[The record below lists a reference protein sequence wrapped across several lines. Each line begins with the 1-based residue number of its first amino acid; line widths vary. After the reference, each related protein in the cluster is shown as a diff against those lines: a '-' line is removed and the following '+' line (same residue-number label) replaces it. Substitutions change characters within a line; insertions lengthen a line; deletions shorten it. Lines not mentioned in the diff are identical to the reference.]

1 MAGKKSVL
9 SSLAVYAEDSE
20 PESDGEAGVE
30 TAGSAAGEA
39 RVGSWKGR
47 IRCLLGMLLL
57 WQGSRERGGRCA
69 PSIGPR
75 SPEARSGS

>member
-1 MAGKKSVL
+1 MAGKRNVL

-30 TAGSAAGEA
+30 TAGSAAGET

-47 IRCLLGMLLL
+47 SSVSSECCSPCRA
-57 WQGSRERGGRCA
+57 GGKEMVIV
-69 PSIGPR
+69 P
-75 SPEARSGS
+75 

>member
-30 TAGSAAGEA
+30 TAGGAAGEA

-47 IRCLLGMLLL
+47 IGCLLGMLL
-57 WQGSRERGGRCA
+57 
-69 PSIGPR
+69 P
-75 SPEARSGS
+75 